1 MKMTINVFNTP
12 FELGVRMVYL
22 LLSLHPRKVDL
33 QRLVYL
39 DYAVIYSSDFG
50 GPSSLHTPVPLRC
63 GEYISR
69 REVIEDGLY
78 LMSTRS
84 FVDVYASGLGITYG
98 IGENGASLTGLIGG
112 DYSKTLSERC
122 RWVANELGAMSDS
135 ELEQLFGSRGVLWGA
150 QFVTTE
156 HAGEQR

>member
-1 MKMTINVFNTP
+1 MKMTTNVFNTP

-22 LLSLHPRKVDL
+22 LLALHPRKVDL

-39 DYAVIYSSDFG
+39 DYAVIYSADLG
-50 GPSSLHTPVPLRC
+50 GMSSLHTPVPLRG

-84 FVDVYASGLGITYG
+84 FVDVYTSGSGITYG

-112 DYSKTLSERC
+112 GYSKALSERC
-122 RWVANELGAMSDS
+122 RWVADELGSKSDD

-150 QFVTTE
+150 QFVATKQV
-156 HAGEQR
+156 GEQV